1 MGLTSAYDIAFLCML
16 DVGVFILGKI
26 NEQCAHSLFAYKHK
40 TEKEKTYV
48 TETEIRRACEWLF
61 RNDWR

>member
-1 MGLTSAYDIAFLCML
+1 MGLTSACDIAFLCMF

-26 NEQCAHSLFAYKHK
+26 NELCAHSLFAYNYK

-48 TETEIRRACEWLF
+48 TETEI
-61 RNDWR
+61 